1 MPIPLGKFDQ
11 EYSWPNTELLLKLQT
26 GAGGQSCDNI

>member
-11 EYSWPNTELLLKLQT
+11 VYSWPNTELWT
-26 GAGGQSCDNI
+26 RAGDQSYDNI